1 MTSVA
6 STVAPT
12 VEQVAPK
19 LVTRVHE
26 GALSGHARMLLAA
39 GVLLLVASL
48 LIGYTTDR
56 VRFLHA
62 YLTAYVWGLG
72 IVLGALLFVMIQHL
86 TRAGWS
92 VVVRRIA
99 EHVAGTMWLMALLFV
114 PIAVGDH
121 DLYHHWVD
129 MDAHPE
135 DLVLQG
141 KKPYLNVGFWFLRAG
156 IYFAIWI
163 SLAMFFKRASLAQD
177 KSGDARLTLRMAR
190 VAAPCTLLLALTATF
205 ASIDWIMSLDPHWF
219 STIFG
224 VCYIA
229 GGLMALMALLALL
242 CMFLGRQG
250 YLKEAVTTEHYHDMG
265 KLMFAFMV
273 FWAYTNFSQYI
284 LIWYA
289 NLPEETGFFAH
300 RTEGNWRWMG
310 TLLLVGHFFVP
321 FVFLMSRHIKRNRY
335 TLALAAIFMLGM
347 HWIDMLFLV
356 MPNWHP
362 TGEGHHAPG
371 YHWHFLDFTCLFGIA
386 ALIVGATLTTL
397 RRTPLVPERDPRLAE
412 SLHFHNV

>member
-1 MTSVA
+1 MTA
-6 STVAPT
+6 VAPPI
-12 VEQVAPK
+12 EQVAPK

-26 GALSGHARMLLAA
+26 GALGSQARMLL
-39 GVLLLVASL
+39 GVGLLLVVASVL
-48 LIGYTTDR
+48 VGYTTDR

-99 EHVAGTMWLMALLFV
+99 EHLAGTMPLMALLFV
-114 PIAVGDH
+114 PIAVGYH

-129 MDAHPE
+129 MDSHPD

-141 KKPYLNVGFWFLRAG
+141 KKGYLNVGFWFLRAG

-163 SLAMFFKRASLAQD
+163 TLAVFFKRTSLAQD
-177 KSGDARLTLRMAR
+177 KSGDPRLTMRMAR
-190 VAAPCTLLLALTATF
+190 VAAPCTLLFALSVTF
-205 ASIDWIMSLDPHWF
+205 AAIDWIMTLDPHWF

-224 VCYIA
+224 VCYVA
-229 GGLMALMALLALL
+229 GGEMAAMATLALL
-242 CMFLGRQG
+242 SMFLSKRG
-250 YLKEAVTTEHYHDMG
+250 YLREAITTEHYHDMG

-289 NLPEETGFFAH
+289 NLPEETGFFGH
-300 RTEGNWRWMG
+300 RAEGNWRWLG
-310 TLLLVGHFFVP
+310 ATLIAGHFLVP
-321 FVFLMSRHIKRNRY
+321 FAFLMSRHIKRNRY
-335 TLALAAIFMLGM
+335 TLALAAVFMLGM
-347 HWIDMLFLV
+347 HWVDMLFLV

-362 TGEGHHAPG
+362 AEGHHEPG
-371 YHWHFLDFTCLFGIA
+371 YHAHFLDFTCLFGIA
-386 ALIVGATLTTL
+386 ALLAGVTLSTL
-397 RRTPLVPERDPRLAE
+397 RRTPLIPERDPRLAE
-412 SLHFHNV
+412 SLRFHNI